1 MSRSNHQHSMHN
13 CRRDISPLFLN
24 RLMVDAGTPELSAR
38 APHPIKQ
45 IDPPTAYD
53 MIAAV
58 PDQQQNTP
66 ISVTELTAR
75 IKQMLEI
82 GFAKVEVTGEIS
94 RLTRP
99 SSGHLYF
106 TIKDAH
112 ASISAVIWRSTAA
125 RLKNIVQEG
134 GEFIF
139 TGHISLY
146 EPRGTYQLIISRVET
161 AGAGKLAAEFER
173 RKQLYAEQ
181 GYFDI
186 SRKQSIPALPRHI
199 GIVTSST
206 AAAFEDVKKVLATR
220 PAWLELTLS
229 PALVQGSSAPAAIA
243 RALKKL
249 ITMEEPP
256 QIILLIRGGGSME
269 DLWCFNDEA
278 VVKAIVACPIPII
291 TGIGHEIDTTLADLA
306 ADLRAATPSNAAELC
321 SPSRDELRQRLP
333 RISSLYGL
341 LNQRL
346 SQKVRDQRMLQQ
358 RQVQAWQRATDA
370 HHHNTVQLSSRL
382 THAFHRHLNQAAT
395 PLRLLEKR
403 LMPLQPV
410 QRLQQ
415 QRLLQNQH
423 AHALQQSLQTGLSQ
437 RRMSLNS
444 AMLQLKEQKK
454 HIQLKRQRLAILCG
468 ELKELDP
475 SRVLDRGYNISYAA
489 NGRVITQASDVSQGD
504 TMQVRFRDGTVNTT
518 VTSTTRNPV

>member
-1 MSRSNHQHSMHN
+1 MS
-13 CRRDISPLFLN
+13 DTSPL
-24 RLMVDAGTPELSAR
+24 
-38 APHPIKQ
+38 
-45 IDPPTAYD
+45 
-53 MIAAV
+53 
-58 PDQQQNTP
+58 
-66 ISVTELTAR
+66 SVTELTAR

-82 GFAKVEVTGEIS
+82 GFANIQVSGEIS

-112 ASISAVIWRSTAA
+112 AAISAVIWRSTAA

-173 RKQLYAEQ
+173 RKQLYAEL
-181 GYFDI
+181 GYFDT
-186 SRKQSIPALPRHI
+186 SSKQSIPALPKHI
-199 GIVTSST
+199 GIVTSPT

-220 PAWLELTLS
+220 PSWLELTLA
-229 PALVQGSSAPAAIA
+229 PALVQGSSAPAAMA
-243 RALKKL
+243 RALDK
-249 ITMEEPP
+249 ISNIETPP
-256 QIILLIRGGGSME
+256 QVILLIRGGGSME
-269 DLWCFNDEA
+269 DLWCFNDEG

-291 TGIGHEIDTTLADLA
+291 TGVGHEIDTTLADLA

-321 SPSRDELRQRLP
+321 CPSRDELRQRLP

-346 SQKVRDQRMLQQ
+346 NQKNRDQRMLQQ
-358 RQVQAWQRATDA
+358 RQIQAWQRCTDA
-370 HHHNTVQLSSRL
+370 RHHNSVQCSSRL
-382 THAFHRHLNQAAT
+382 NHAFHRHLNQSAT
-395 PLRLLEKR
+395 PLRQLEKR
-403 LMPLQPV
+403 LMPLQPI

-415 QRLLQNQH
+415 QRILQNQH
-423 AHALQQSLQTGLSQ
+423 HHALHQGLRTGLSH
-437 RRMSLNS
+437 RRMGLNS
-444 AMLQLKEQKK
+444 AILQLKEQKK
-454 HIQLKRQRLAILCG
+454 QIQLKRQQLAILRG

-475 SRVLDRGYNISYAA
+475 SRVLDRGYNMSFSAD
-489 NGRVITQASDVSQGD
+489 GRVITQAAELKPGD
-504 TMQVRFRDGTVNTT
+504 SMQVRFRDGTVQSK
-518 VTSTTRNPV
+518 VTSTTRNP

>member
-1 MSRSNHQHSMHN
+1 
-13 CRRDISPLFLN
+13 
-24 RLMVDAGTPELSAR
+24 
-38 APHPIKQ
+38 
-45 IDPPTAYD
+45 
-53 MIAAV
+53 MIADV
-58 PDQQQNTP
+58 PVEQQKTP
-66 ISVTELTAR
+66 LSVTELTAR

-82 GFAKVEVTGEIS
+82 GFANVEVSGEIS

-112 ASISAVIWRSTAA
+112 AAISAVIWRSTAA
-125 RLKNIVQEG
+125 RLKNIVQDG

-173 RKQLYAEQ
+173 RKQLYSEQ
-181 GYFDI
+181 GYFDA
-186 SRKQSIPALPRHI
+186 SRKQTIPPLPKHI
-199 GIVTSST
+199 GIVTSPT

-220 PAWLELTLS
+220 PAWLELTLA
-229 PALVQGSSAPAAIA
+229 PTLVQGSSAPAAIA
-243 RALKKL
+243 NALKN
-249 ITMEEPP
+249 MAEMDMPP
-256 QIILLIRGGGSME
+256 QIILLVRGGGSME
-269 DLWCFNDEA
+269 DLWCFNDEL
-278 VVKAIVACPIPII
+278 VVKAIVDCPIPII

-306 ADLRAATPSNAAELC
+306 ADQRAATPSNAAELSC
-321 SPSRDELRQRLP
+321 PSRDELRQRLP
-333 RISSLYGL
+333 RMPSLYGL

-346 SQKVRDQRMLQQ
+346 NQKNRDQRMLQQ
-358 RQVQAWQRATDA
+358 RQNQAWQRSADA
-370 HHHNTVQLSSRL
+370 RHHNIVQLSSRL
-382 THAFHRHLNQAAT
+382 SHTFHLHLNKTGA

-403 LMPLQPV
+403 LMPLQPI

-423 AHALQQSLQTGLSQ
+423 HHALQQSLRTVLSQ

-454 HIQLKRQRLAILCG
+454 QFQLKRQQLAILRG

-475 SRVLDRGYNISYAA
+475 SRVLDRGYNMSFSAD
-489 NGRVITQASDVSQGD
+489 GRVITQASELKPGD
-504 TMQVRFRDGTVNTT
+504 SMQVRFRDGTVHSK
-518 VTSTTRNPV
+518 VTSTTRNPA

>member
-1 MSRSNHQHSMHN
+1 
-13 CRRDISPLFLN
+13 
-24 RLMVDAGTPELSAR
+24 
-38 APHPIKQ
+38 
-45 IDPPTAYD
+45 

-58 PDQQQNTP
+58 LAEQQHTP
-66 ISVTELTAR
+66 ITVTELTAR

-82 GFAKVEVTGEIS
+82 GFAKVEVSGEIS

-173 RKQLYAEQ
+173 RKQLYADL
-181 GYFDI
+181 GYFDA
-186 SRKQSIPALPRHI
+186 SRKQDIPALPKHI
-199 GIVTSST
+199 GIVTSPT

-229 PALVQGSSAPAAIA
+229 PALVQGSSAPTAIST
-243 RALKKL
+243 ALKK
-249 ITMEEPP
+249 ISSMETPP
-256 QIILLIRGGGSME
+256 QVILLIRGGGSME

-278 VVKAIVACPIPII
+278 VVKAIVDCPIPVI
-291 TGIGHEIDTTLADLA
+291 TGVGHEIDTTLADLA

-321 SPSRDELRQRLP
+321 CPPRDELRQRLP

-346 SQKVRDQRMLQQ
+346 SQKNRDQRMLQQ
-358 RQVQAWQRATDA
+358 RQNQAWQRGTDA
-370 HHHNTVQLSSRL
+370 RHHSSVQLSSRL
-382 THAFHRHLNQAAT
+382 SHAFHRHLNQAAT

-403 LMPLQPV
+403 LVPLQPI

-415 QRLLQNQH
+415 QRLLLNQQFSGLSQQTH
-423 AHALQQSLQTGLSQ
+423 TALQQRQITVNAATLG
-437 RRMSLNS
+437 
-444 AMLQLKEQKK
+444 LKEQKK
-454 HIQLKRQRLAILCG
+454 QVQMKRQRLAVLCG

-475 SRVLDRGYNISYAA
+475 SRVLDRGYNMSFSAD
-489 NGRVITQASDVSQGD
+489 GRVITQASELQAGD
-504 TMQVRFRDGTVNTT
+504 SMQVRFRDGSVQSK
-518 VTSTTRNPV
+518 VISTTRNPK

>member
-1 MSRSNHQHSMHN
+1 
-13 CRRDISPLFLN
+13 
-24 RLMVDAGTPELSAR
+24 
-38 APHPIKQ
+38 
-45 IDPPTAYD
+45 
-53 MIAAV
+53 MIRAV
-58 PDQQQNTP
+58 PADHQNTP

-82 GFAKVEVTGEIS
+82 GFGKIQITGEIS

-112 ASISAVIWRSTAA
+112 AAISAVIWRSTAM
-125 RLKNIVQEG
+125 RYKNVVQEG

-139 TGHISLY
+139 TGHISVY
-146 EPRGTYQLIISRVET
+146 EPRGTYQLVISRVET

-173 RKQLYAEQ
+173 RKQLYAEL
-181 GYFDI
+181 GYFDA
-186 SRKQSIPALPRHI
+186 SRKQAIPSLPNHI
-199 GIVTSST
+199 GIVTSPT

-220 PAWLELTLS
+220 PAWLELTLA

-243 RALKKL
+243 SALNKMS
-249 ITMEEPP
+249 TMASPP
-256 QIILLIRGGGSME
+256 QVILLVRGGGSME

-291 TGIGHEIDTTLADLA
+291 TGVGHEIDTTLADFA

-321 SPSRDELRQRLP
+321 CPSRDELRQRLP

-341 LNQRL
+341 LQQRL
-346 SQKVRDQRMLQQ
+346 NQKNRDQRTLQQ
-358 RQVQAWQRATDA
+358 RQNMAWQRITDA
-370 HHHNTVQLSSRL
+370 RHHNAVQQSSRL
-382 THAFHRHLNQAAT
+382 NHALHIQLNKRRA

-403 LMPLQPV
+403 LVPLQPI

-415 QRLLQNQH
+415 QRLLLNHQIS
-423 AHALQQSLQTGLSQ
+423 ALSQ
-437 RRMSLNS
+437 QARTEHQQRQIAFNR
-444 AMLQLKEQKK
+444 ATLQLKEQKK
-454 HIQLKRQRLAILCG
+454 QIQLKRQKLAVLCG

-475 SRVLDRGYNISYAA
+475 SRVLDRGYNMSYSAD
-489 NGRVITQASDVSQGD
+489 GHVITQASDLQPGD
-504 TMQVRFRDGTVNTT
+504 NMQVRFRDGTVDSK
-518 VTSTTRNPV
+518 VTSTTRNPI

>member
-1 MSRSNHQHSMHN
+1 
-13 CRRDISPLFLN
+13 
-24 RLMVDAGTPELSAR
+24 
-38 APHPIKQ
+38 
-45 IDPPTAYD
+45 

-58 PDQQQNTP
+58 SAEQQNAP
-66 ISVTELTAR
+66 ITVTELTAR

-173 RKQLYAEQ
+173 RKQLYADQ
-181 GYFDI
+181 GYFDA
-186 SRKQSIPALPRHI
+186 SRKQDIPALPKHI
-199 GIVTSST
+199 GIVTSPT

-220 PAWLELTLS
+220 PAWLELTLA

-243 RALKKL
+243 SALGKIANMK
-249 ITMEEPP
+249 TPP

-269 DLWCFNDEA
+269 DLWCFNDEL
-278 VVKAIVACPIPII
+278 VVKAIVACPIPVI
-291 TGIGHEIDTTLADLA
+291 TGVGHEIDTTLADLA

-321 SPSRDELRQRLP
+321 CPSRDELRQRLP

-346 SQKVRDQRMLQQ
+346 SQKNRDQSMLQQ
-358 RQVQAWQRATDA
+358 RQNQAWQRGTDA
-370 HHHNTVQLSSRL
+370 RHHNSVQLSSRL
-382 THAFHRHLNQAAT
+382 SHVFHRHLNNSRA

-415 QRLLQNQH
+415 QRLLQQQH
-423 AHALQQSLQTGLSQ
+423 DHALQQSLRTGLSQ

-444 AMLQLKEQKK
+444 SMLQFKEQKK
-454 HIQLKRQRLAILCG
+454 QIQLKRQKLAILRG

-475 SRVLDRGYNISYAA
+475 SRVLDRGYNMSFSAD
-489 NGRVITQASDVSQGD
+489 GRVITQASELQPGD
-504 TMQVRFRDGTVNTT
+504 SMQVRFRDGTVQSK
-518 VTSTTRNPV
+518 VTSTTRNPE